1 MVCTTKD
8 PYKKKSDVKSFFF
21 KKFNSLCYAIFKVYD
36 HEVYFASACII
47 LNFFHF
53 AVLCRKPM
61 RTSPI
66 YPIMAFVALMDILV
80 MLYDVNRLAVEI
92 VQEHTDCF
100 SLEEDF
106 TVQQMEVFWDCFRNY
121 ARRCS
126 TCLSFCITLIRVL
139 VIKYPLN
146 NAFSKPSTAI
156 YFIIGVILLCAP
168 IHLID
173 PYRFKIDRYEGDV
186 YWNCDD
192 YPVAYNRYYYIY
204 DSEFYTGNVQIVA
217 KVHKIAD
224 GTISKLLPSISAMI
238 VTVILIR
245 QMKRMKNVQSTSKS
259 RLSRTTSKLV
269 LALTI
274 PYFFAALPLGV
285 VCVLSPFGFSSKTPD
300 QGLRLYAVLGVAERM
315 FSVILVIT
323 TATHLIV
330 CLLMSSV
337 YRKTARSLIF
347 CWPHSL
353 RIGISIKF
361 TKGSQNIQTA
371 STSDRSRTLTS

>member
-21 KKFNSLCYAIFKVYD
+21 KQFNSLCFAVFKVYD

-47 LNFFHF
+47 LNLFHVM
-53 AVLCRKPM
+53 VLCRKPM

-126 TCLSFCITLIRVL
+126 TWLSFCITLIRVL

-146 NAFSKPSTAI
+146 NAFSKPFTAI
-156 YFIIGVILLCAP
+156 YFIFGVILLCAP
-168 IHLID
+168 IHIID
-173 PYRFKIDRYEGDV
+173 PYRFTIDRYEGDA

-204 DSEFYTGNVQIVA
+204 DSEFYTENDQIVA

-224 GTISKLLPSISAMI
+224 GTISKLLPSISAI
-238 VTVILIR
+238 VVTIILIR
-245 QMKRMKNVQSTSKS
+245 QMKRMKHVQSTSKS
-259 RLSRTTSKLV
+259 RLSRSTSKLV

-274 PYFFAALPLGV
+274 PYFFAVFPLGV
-285 VCVLSPFGFSSKTPD
+285 VCVLSPFSFTNKLPD
-300 QGLRLYAVLGVAERM
+300 QGLRLYAVLGVAERL
-315 FSVILVIT
+315 FSVILVIS
-323 TATHLIV
+323 TATHMMV
-330 CLLMSSV
+330 CLIMSSE
-337 YRKTARSLIF
+337 YRKTAMSF
-347 CWPHSL
+347 FQCKVSVSKMSH
-353 RIGISIKF
+353 
-361 TKGSQNIQTA
+361 Q
-371 STSDRSRTLTS
+371 